1 MFKKAVY
8 ALKKSTKIIGLVLA
22 VYYLYSFYDP
32 SFLSDLRARNGLLG
46 LIFCYR
52 KIQEIY
58 LRIGDKS
65 SSFYY
70 RCLVDF
76 YYFKNNSKTT
86 LFRVVLGFA
95 ALVTENP

>member
-46 LIFCYR
+46 IWTGNFL
-52 KIQEIY
+52 
-58 LRIGDKS
+58 
-65 SSFYY
+65 
-70 RCLVDF
+70 
-76 YYFKNNSKTT
+76 YFFLWKNPRD
-86 LFRVVLGFA
+86 LFKDW
-95 ALVTENP
+95 